1 MEKVGIRQLK
11 ESMGRYMKKIRA
23 GEKIILTDRKKE
35 VAVLV
40 PYGEKGSEERLY
52 SLVKRG
58 AASWS
63 GARPRG
69 PGRRIA
75 SKTKS
80 VSSAVKEDRR

>member
-40 PYGEKGSEERLY
+40 PYGEKASEESLY
-52 SLVKRG
+52 SLVMRG

-63 GARPRG
+63 GAKPKG
-69 PGRRIA
+69 PARRIA